1 MHGHDEEAKY
11 SLARFL
17 ERLGIEVVILHE
29 QPNQGRTIIE
39 IFEDYSDVGFAVVL
53 LTPDDIGGRANDLD
67 GLLPRTRQNVI
78 FELGF
83 FIGALGRERVCAL
96 HKGEV
101 EIPSDFSGVLWIR
114 MDGEGA
120 WQLKLAR
127 ELKAA
132 GFAVDLNKLV

>member
-1 MHGHDEEAKY
+1 MGVFKKN
-11 SLARFL
+11 L
-17 ERLGIEVVILHE
+17 V
-29 QPNQGRTIIE
+29 N
-39 IFEDYSDVGFAVVL
+39 
-53 LTPDDIGGRANDLD
+53 
-67 GLLPRTRQNVI
+67 LLPRARQNVI

-83 FIGALGRERVCAL
+83 FIGALGRDRVCAL

-114 MDGEGA
+114 MGAEDA

-132 GFAVDLNKLV
+132 GINVDLNRLV